1 MKKGLLIIVVLGVIA
16 TAVYYF
22 TRANEA
28 VRAVQV
34 INIPETFLQTADT
47 SRFDMQQV
55 DIVRNSNNDSL
66 VVLFPFA
73 DSKVKPY
80 MYNEFNYKL
89 ISGYRSKVYPVNQP
103 YSDMIRSIT
112 GKPNLNLSRLK
123 EGTYYVHLT
132 GCNYTGFFKIAVK
145 NSADTLR

>member
-1 MKKGLLIIVVLGVIA
+1 VKKWLLIIVVLGVIA

-34 INIPETFLQTADT
+34 VNIPETFLQTADT

-66 VVLFPFA
+66 IVLFPFS

-123 EGTYYVHLT
+123 EGVYYVHLT

-145 NSADTLR
+145 NSSDTIQ

>member
-1 MKKGLLIIVVLGVIA
+1 MKKWLLIIVVLGVIA

-34 INIPETFLQTADT
+34 VNIPETFLQTADT

-66 VVLFPFA
+66 IVLFPFS

-123 EGTYYVHLT
+123 EGVYYVHLT

-145 NSADTLR
+145 NSSDTIQ